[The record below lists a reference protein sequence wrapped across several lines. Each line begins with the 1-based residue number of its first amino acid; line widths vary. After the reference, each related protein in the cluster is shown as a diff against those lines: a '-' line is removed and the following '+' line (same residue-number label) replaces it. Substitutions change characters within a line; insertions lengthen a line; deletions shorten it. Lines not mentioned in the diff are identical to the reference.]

1 MGLLV
6 FWLYYCIFILAG
18 CDIMIKINNVFFKYK
33 DIEVLKD
40 IKVDIKEGEAIA
52 LIGPNGSGKS
62 TFLKLLNGIVF
73 PTRGEYYFNDEEINK
88 TKMENSNFSKLFH
101 KKVGFIFQNSDAQL
115 FCSNVYEEIAF
126 GPRQMGLDEKEVE
139 KRVCDCLKL
148 LDIEDLRDREP
159 YNLSGGEKKR
169 VAIAAVL
176 TLNPEVLILDEPMNA
191 IDPKGKKF
199 LRELMIKLN
208 KSGKTIICS
217 THDFEY
223 VQGIF
228 NRVLVFAENHSIIRD
243 DDYESVINDN
253 SFLVENNI
261 K

>member
-1 MGLLV
+1 
-6 FWLYYCIFILAG
+6 
-18 CDIMIKINNVFFKYK
+18 MIQIKDVGFKYK
-33 DIEVLKD
+33 DVEVLKNVNVN
-40 IKVDIKEGEAIA
+40 IEEGEAVA

-62 TFLKLLNGIVF
+62 TFLKLLNGIIF
-73 PTRGEYYFNDEEINK
+73 STQGKYFFNNEEINK
-88 TKMENSNFSKLFH
+88 VKLENSSFCKLFH
-101 KKVGFIFQNSDAQL
+101 KKVGFVFQNSDAQL

-126 GPRQMGLDEKEVE
+126 GPRQMGMDEQEVD
-139 KRVCDCLKL
+139 KRACDCLRL
-148 LDIEDLRDREP
+148 LDIEDLKDREP

-176 TLNPEVLILDEPMNA
+176 ALNPEVLILDEPMNA

-208 KSGKTIICS
+208 ASGKTIICS

-223 VQGIF
+223 VEGIF
-228 NRVLVFAENHSIIRD
+228 KRVLVFSENHIIIRD
-243 DDYESVINDN
+243 DNYDVVINDN

>member
-1 MGLLV
+1 
-6 FWLYYCIFILAG
+6 
-18 CDIMIKINNVFFKYK
+18 MIQVNQVSFKYK
-33 DIEVLKD
+33 DTEVLKN
-40 IKVDIKEGEAIA
+40 INVNIEEGEAVA

-62 TFLKLLNGIVF
+62 TFLKLLNGIIF
-73 PTRGEYYFNDEEINK
+73 PTQGNYYFNGEEINK
-88 TKMENSNFSKLFH
+88 VKLEDNKFCKLFH
-101 KKVGFIFQNSDAQL
+101 KNVGFIFQNSDAQL

-126 GPRQMGLDEKEVE
+126 GPRQMGMEEQEVD
-139 KRVCDCLKL
+139 KRVCDCLRM
-148 LDIEDLRDREP
+148 LDIEELKDREP

-176 TLNPEVLILDEPMNA
+176 ALNPEVLILDEPMNA

-208 KSGKTIICS
+208 ASGKTIICS

-223 VQGIF
+223 VENIF
-228 NRVLVFAENHSIIRD
+228 KRVLVFSEDHIIIRD
-243 DDYESVINDN
+243 DNYDAVINDN
-253 SFLVENNI
+253 NFLVENNI